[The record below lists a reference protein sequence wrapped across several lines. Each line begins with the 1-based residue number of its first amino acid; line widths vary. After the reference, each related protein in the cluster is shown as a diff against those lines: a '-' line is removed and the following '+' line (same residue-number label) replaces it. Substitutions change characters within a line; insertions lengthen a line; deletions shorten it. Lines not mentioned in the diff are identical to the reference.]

1 MRLKNL
7 LFWCALPFALPQA
20 ILVKK
25 NALRLPDASGKKYGG
40 SPESSTV
47 TPRFNIVGIGDS
59 VIVGVGVKELNNALV
74 AQTAQH
80 IAAQCSHQ
88 VSWQVIG
95 KNGANSQDIYQR
107 ILPQLTTQPADLF
120 ILSVGVNDVTSLTSI
135 NQWQQNLHAII
146 TTLHSHSPAASI
158 VFAGVPPMG
167 DFPLLP
173 QPLRFLLGMRA
184 SALDNTAQIIAAD
197 YPYVTY
203 IPLDF
208 ELHPQNIAED
218 GFHPSA
224 QACQL
229 FGQIISERVTIPC

>member
-1 MRLKNL
+1 MFLKHI

-25 NALRLPDASGKKYGG
+25 NALRLPDASGKKQGEL
-40 SPESSTV
+40 SEDSTV
-47 TPRFNIVGIGDS
+47 TSSFNIIGIGDS
-59 VIVGVGVKELNNALV
+59 VIAGVGVKELNNALV

-80 IAAQCSHQ
+80 IAAQCCHQ
-88 VSWQVIG
+88 VNWQVIG
-95 KNGANSQDIYQR
+95 ENGANSQDIYQR
-107 ILPQLTTQPADLF
+107 ILPQLPTKPADLF
-120 ILSVGVNDVTSLTSI
+120 ILSVGVNDVTSLTSV
-135 NQWQQNLHAII
+135 NQWQQNLRAII
-146 TTLHSHSPAASI
+146 TRLHSHSPSASI

-184 SALDNTAQIIAAD
+184 SALDNSAQSIAAN

-208 ELHPQNIAED
+208 ELQPQNIAED

-229 FGQIISERVTIPC
+229 FGQIISERITIPC